1 MSAAELLREYRGLR
15 ELWLDTGDGRYQT
28 QLAYDRYWK
37 QACAEGRPPDALIPV
52 AGPEHERFFGYLI
65 PGPDGHNYWGGPQ
78 RFQLDSGGERK
89 PRYWWYEHLHGT
101 LPRGTL
107 RADCGELHCI
117 TPTHQQFVDWA
128 QIKQRYTDQQL
139 TGAVQVVAMRLGRS
153 PTRNEYNAERGR
165 GPGGD
170 IIAQRFGGWRDALR
184 AAGYEPDPRS
194 LHKLTPE
201 VCIQGLKFAA
211 RLLGRT
217 PSVDDYSGHADQLRA
232 EGLPTSPS
240 SIRSHVGPTWDAA
253 LKRAGLR

>member
-1 MSAAELLREYRGLR
+1 MSAAELLNEYRGLR

-37 QACAEGRPPDALIPV
+37 QACAEGRPPDAL
-52 AGPEHERFFGYLI
+52 
-65 PGPDGHNYWGGPQ
+65 
-78 RFQLDSGGERK
+78 
-89 PRYWWYEHLHGT
+89 
-101 LPRGTL
+101 
-107 RADCGELHCI
+107 
-117 TPTHQQFVDWA
+117 
-128 QIKQRYTDQQL
+128 
-139 TGAVQVVAMRLGRS
+139 
-153 PTRNEYNAERGR
+153 
-165 GPGGD
+165 
-170 IIAQRFGGWRDALR
+170 
-184 AAGYEPDPRS
+184 S

-232 EGLPTSPS
+232 EGLPTSPA